1 MNEQA
6 VQLATVYY
14 DTPFHVSDKAWS
26 ARNQPVVGISKAN
39 HHIHELKAFKST
51 KFLDKQFAICRPPH
65 HLQFYLQLLPRS
77 SKHHYHA
84 KVDIS

>member
-26 ARNQPVVGISKAN
+26 ARKQPAVGISKSN

-65 HLQFYLQLLPRS
+65 LQFYLQLLPRS